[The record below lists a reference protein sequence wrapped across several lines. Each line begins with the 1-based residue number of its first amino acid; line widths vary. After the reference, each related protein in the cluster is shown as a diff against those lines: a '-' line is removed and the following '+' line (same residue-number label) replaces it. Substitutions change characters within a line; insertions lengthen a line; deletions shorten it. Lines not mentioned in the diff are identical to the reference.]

1 MHQLT
6 SIIQQALFLV
16 LVVSAPP
23 VLMSLLVGFIIAL
36 FQATTQIQ
44 EQTLTFAPKMVAV
57 FGILAIMGGGLAAS
71 WCASPS
77 TSSISSPCSSLD
89 ERL

>member
-6 SIIQQALFLV
+6 VITQQALFLV

-23 VLMSLLVGFIIAL
+23 VIISLVVGFIIAL

-44 EQTLTFAPKMVAV
+44 EQTLTFAPKMVIV
-57 FGILAIMGGGLAAS
+57 FVTLAMVGPWIGYQMVRFTFHVFDRFPA
-71 WCASPS
+71 
-77 TSSISSPCSSLD
+77 II
-89 ERL
+89 R

>member
-1 MHQLT
+1 MHQLS

-16 LVVSAPP
+16 LMVSAPP

-57 FGILAIMGGGLAAS
+57 FGILAIMGAWIGSQLVRFTFHIFDQFPVLIA
-71 WCASPS
+71 
-77 TSSISSPCSSLD
+77 
-89 ERL
+89 R